1 MRLRDKVAAMFD
13 ASGSSSS
20 SDDAIDISSDTQI
33 APEIPLHDKEPG
45 KQPSS
50 PETRPATMP
59 HSRQS
64 ALHALATP
72 APEKHPRPASHNF
85 WNHQSY
91 DQAPPI
97 QSEMQ
102 KRELHVP
109 LLMMRKGTLDGIVRR
124 SASVPKNA
132 ISLLIAA
139 SSLVLPLD
147 KLKWEHVKTL
157 IMQRRYIS
165 LLSHAVL
172 DVDSQSPI
180 LSIPR
185 DYLSNNPTPP
195 VFQASSEAAQGLV
208 IIHNWLV
215 VSVCLHEVELG
226 ACDYFSQV
234 EYLSIVDSASMR
246 LRLSD
251 SASFENVHP
260 RQSAP
265 AVRFGNDTTLQ
276 TTYQPDADVTGGEE
290 NSLLSNYFG
299 IWRVNSRQQFRMQMV
314 RA

>member
-20 SDDAIDISSDTQI
+20 SDDAIDISSGTQV
-33 APEIPLHDKEPG
+33 APEISLHDEEPG
-45 KQPSS
+45 RQLSS

-64 ALHALATP
+64 ALQALATP
-72 APEKHPRPASHNF
+72 APEKHPRPASHIL

-91 DQAPPI
+91 DQAPPF

-109 LLMMRKGTLDGIVRR
+109 LLMMRKGTLDALVRR
-124 SASVPKNA
+124 SVSVPKSA

-139 SSLVLPLD
+139 SSLALPLD

-157 IMQRRYIS
+157 IMQRRYIA

-195 VFQASSEAAQGLV
+195 VFQASSEATQGLV
-208 IIHNWLV
+208 VIHNWLV
-215 VSVCLHEVELG
+215 LCLF
-226 ACDYFSQV
+226 A
-234 EYLSIVDSASMR
+234 
-246 LRLSD
+246 
-251 SASFENVHP
+251 
-260 RQSAP
+260 
-265 AVRFGNDTTLQ
+265 
-276 TTYQPDADVTGGEE
+276 
-290 NSLLSNYFG
+290 
-299 IWRVNSRQQFRMQMV
+299 
-314 RA
+314 

>member
-1 MRLRDKVAAMFD
+1 
-13 ASGSSSS
+13 
-20 SDDAIDISSDTQI
+20 
-33 APEIPLHDKEPG
+33 
-45 KQPSS
+45 
-50 PETRPATMP
+50 
-59 HSRQS
+59 
-64 ALHALATP
+64 
-72 APEKHPRPASHNF
+72 
-85 WNHQSY
+85 
-91 DQAPPI
+91 
-97 QSEMQ
+97 
-102 KRELHVP
+102 
-109 LLMMRKGTLDGIVRR
+109 
-124 SASVPKNA
+124 
-132 ISLLIAA
+132 
-139 SSLVLPLD
+139 
-147 KLKWEHVKTL
+147 
-157 IMQRRYIS
+157 MQRRYIS